1 MNTRDYVIAWL
12 DDPLYPDYM
21 INRLSLWELE
31 PLERLT
37 LFQLS
42 QLELSMKEMTVY
54 FYVYV
59 K

>member
-1 MNTRDYVIAWL
+1 MNICDYMIPLL
-12 DDPLYPDYM
+12 DNLLYPDDM

-54 FYVYV
+54 FCVYV